1 MCLSSS
7 ISSQRKSPVWHGNVC
22 SHIFRFGSL
31 TVFYIAFLFQ
41 SLNIHALF
49 LKTTWDSP
57 TNLGKKPAGIMKR
70 KAGLRSPA
78 HRKVSMLTQATIQAL
93 ANHPPKWT
101 SPVWYCNVF
110 RSSRNFKKTNP
121 ELLSTEK
128 PWNIHRRFSSCYNKK
143 NITGEKQA
151 HNTFEYQPN

>member
-1 MCLSSS
+1 MPLFFHFFSEKISSLAWKCPQPHFSIWKPYSVLHS
-7 ISSQRKSPVWHGNVC
+7 ISISEFEHSC
-22 SHIFRFGSL
+22 SFP
-31 TVFYIAFLFQ
+31 
-41 SLNIHALF
+41 
-49 LKTTWDSP
+49 KD
-57 TNLGKKPAGIMKR
+57 NLGFTYKSWKKPAGIMKR
-70 KAGLRSPA
+70 KARLRSPT

-151 HNTFEYQPN
+151 HNTCEYQPN